1 MGDRHDMGSDPVRG
15 LIPAGP
21 ETHIVGLTGG
31 IGSGKSTVARLFGEL
46 GVHWVDADDVARQVV
61 EPGTHAL
68 KAITEHFGPEVL
80 QADGSLNRAWL
91 RQRIF
96 EAPGEKEWLEA
107 LLHPII
113 RKELMNQLLY
123 PLSPSPLPPGERGY
137 TTLGANIPSP
147 LAGEGQGEG
156 RKSTYDLPYV
166 LLISPLLLETDQHE
180 LVEKVVVVDVPESV
194 QLERTMARD
203 DNSRQQVERIMAAQM
218 ARDERCARADAIINN
233 NNPLAD
239 VRRQVR
245 KCHDRFVQEFVKT
258 PGKESGG

>member
-1 MGDRHDMGSDPVRG
+1 VGDRHDMGSDTVRG
-15 LIPAGP
+15 LPPAGP

-113 RKELMNQLLY
+113 REELTRQLADTT
-123 PLSPSPLPPGERGY
+123 SPY
-137 TTLGANIPSP
+137 A
-147 LAGEGQGEG
+147 
-156 RKSTYDLPYV
+156 
-166 LLISPLLLETDQHE
+166 LLVSPLLLETDQHE
-180 LVEKVVVVDVPESV
+180 LVERVVVVDVPESV

-245 KCHDRFVQEFVKT
+245 ECHDRFVQEFVKT

>member
-113 RKELMNQLLY
+113 REELTRQLADTT
-123 PLSPSPLPPGERGY
+123 SPY
-137 TTLGANIPSP
+137 A
-147 LAGEGQGEG
+147 
-156 RKSTYDLPYV
+156 
-166 LLISPLLLETDQHE
+166 LLVSPLLLETDQHE